1 MKDLSA
7 ITALVAPHLKA
18 FDEIF
23 HAGIKGNA
31 PLLNTIAKYMVR
43 KKGKQIRPLFVLL
56 SAGLH
61 GRIDEKAHRGA
72 ALIEMLHTATLI
84 HDDVVDEAW
93 QRRGLL
99 SLNAVWKNKI
109 AVLMGDYIL
118 SRGLLLAID
127 HDAFRQLKIVSD
139 ATREMS
145 EGELMQIEKTRR
157 LNITEEIYFEIIRKK
172 TATLIAACCA
182 LGAEAAGADEANIQ
196 MMYLFGE
203 KTGIA
208 FQIKDDLFDYSEGIA
223 SGKPTGTDLKE
234 KKLTL
239 PIIHALKNASWQE
252 RHQMMHTIRFFR
264 KDPEKAADLYKKV
277 ASLGGVE
284 YATLKM
290 KEYRDEAIQIIDR
303 LPSSPYGTALQNLVR
318 YSTDRNR

>member
-1 MKDLSA
+1 MEDLAA

-182 LGAEAAGADEANIQ
+182 LGAEAAGADENSIGK
-196 MMYLFGE
+196 MYLFGE

-208 FQIKDDLFDYSEGIA
+208 FQIKDDLFDYSEGIT
-223 SGKPTGTDLKE
+223 SGKPSGTDLKE

-239 PIIHALKNASWQE
+239 PIIYALKNASWQE

-284 YATLKM
+284 YATHKM
-290 KEYRDEAIQIIDR
+290 QEYRDEAIQIINSF
-303 LPSSPYGTALQNLVR
+303 PSSPYGTALQNLVR